1 MNRLATATVT
11 AASGAGVVFAEH
23 DRFFARELQRLSGT
37 DLNRC
42 FHCRACGNGCPFV
55 QAMDYPPYGIIRL
68 AQFGLRQQALES
80 STIWICVGCHT
91 CSVQCP
97 MGIDIAAIMSV
108 LRRLALEEGAMVA
121 ETNILDFHREVL
133 HSIKRYGRAHKLG
146 IMLRYKARVRQ
157 WFADLDVGLRMLA
170 KRKMDLRASRVKA
183 IKDITRLFIPHW
195 DRR

>member
-1 MNRLATATVT
+1 MNKT
-11 AASGAGVVFAEH
+11 AATDVHAEGVIVAEQ
-23 DRFFARELQRLSGT
+23 DRFFAQELQRLSGT
-37 DLNRC
+37 TLNRC
-42 FHCRACGNGCPFV
+42 YHCRTCGNGCPFV
-55 QAMDYPPYGIIRL
+55 QAMDYPPNGIIRL
-68 AQFGLRQQALES
+68 AQFGLRQRALES

-97 MGIDIAAIMSV
+97 MNIDIAALMSV

-121 ETNILDFHREVL
+121 EPDILDFHREVL

-146 IMLRYKARVRQ
+146 IMLRYKARVRK